1 MAVLLKK
8 NTHALIVMMGL
19 ATGLAVGL
27 GAGLT
32 GCGDKTA
39 APAAH
44 ANAPAPPAQ
53 PLALAPALQPVYQ
66 RSCAIC
72 HAQPNTGAPLTGD
85 AAAWAPRMAKG
96 REVLLDHAING
107 FNGMPPLG
115 ACQECDEAQFTALI
129 EYMANARMG
138 EK

>member
-1 MAVLLKK
+1 MAVLLGK
-8 NTHALIVMMGL
+8 NARALIVRLGL
-19 ATGLAVGL
+19 AMGLAVGL

-32 GCGDKTA
+32 GCGDKAA
-39 APAAH
+39 APAAN
-44 ANAPAPPAQ
+44 ANAAAPTAQ
-53 PLALAPALQPVYQ
+53 KIALAPALQPVYQ

-72 HAQPNTGAPLTGD
+72 HAQPNTGAPLTD
-85 AAAWAPRMAKG
+85 DYAAWAPRMAKG
-96 REVLLDHAING
+96 REVLLDHVING

-115 ACQECDEAQFTALI
+115 ACQECDEAQYTALI